1 LKSHNLGTSYLV
13 APINHTSNE
22 RLKSNFSEVQSFLRN
37 KNDSYIKVLMGDE
50 EDQKVIKK
58 SPTQIK
64 IENMNKMLEQNQR
77 GRTINN
83 RTLKSPHPGFAKKLI
98 KDNFRTNNNS

>member
-1 LKSHNLGTSYLV
+1 
-13 APINHTSNE
+13 
-22 RLKSNFSEVQSFLRN
+22 
-37 KNDSYIKVLMGDE
+37 MGDE

-83 RTLKSPHPGFAKKLI
+83 RTLKSPHPAFAKKLI